1 LGKRLRFRLEADD
14 ASGGLACEIDAAT
27 DLLSFWIVDITEFHG
42 DSRPRRRRLSLA
54 SEADARRCV
63 AENLAR
69 LSGELSEATPVNFAQ
84 RRQPGP
90 SRRKRAASANQAQ
103 AELFDFAAKRRQ
115 REIARVANELEKLR
129 EAILDFLAETREASF
144 PNQLAASLMG
154 LADRL
159 ALLLDE
165 ARICSERSNG
175 YPRYHR
181 AEAGAGRSGGDARA
195 ASSGAEN
202 GGDRAAYRR
211 GRARLQ

>member
-42 DSRPRRRRLSLA
+42 DRRPRYRRISVG

-69 LSGELSEATPVNFAQ
+69 LSGELSEATPVDFAQ
-84 RRQPGP
+84 RRRSRP
-90 SRRKRAASANQAQ
+90 SRRRQAAPANKAQ
-103 AELFDFAAKRRQ
+103 AELFDFASKRRQ
-115 REIARVANELEKLR
+115 REIARVADELEKLR
-129 EAILDFLAETREASF
+129 EAILEFHAETREDSL

-165 ARICSERSNG
+165 ARIG
-175 YPRYHR
+175 F
-181 AEAGAGRSGGDARA
+181 
-195 ASSGAEN
+195 
-202 GGDRAAYRR
+202 
-211 GRARLQ
+211 